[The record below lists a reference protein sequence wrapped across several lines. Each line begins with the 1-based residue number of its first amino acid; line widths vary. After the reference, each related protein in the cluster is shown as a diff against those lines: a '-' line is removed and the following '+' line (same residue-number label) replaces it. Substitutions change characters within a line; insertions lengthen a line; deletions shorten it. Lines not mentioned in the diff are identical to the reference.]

1 MDALMAAF
9 VGALLCQA
17 SDRTAWLS
25 AILGDRYQKPW
36 AMIVAAAVAL
46 ALGNALGAVA
56 GTLMAAIMT
65 PNARALFLA
74 LALLSAGSTALF
86 ALKSPD
92 RMAGWRIGAF
102 GTTLVALLAIGVGD
116 RTQFLTAAIAA
127 RTPIAAPF
135 AAIGATLGS
144 LAVIVPAILAGERDY
159 RALPHRPIRIA
170 IGLVLVLTG
179 VMFGLVALRLI

>member
-1 MDALMAAF
+1 MAAF

-25 AILGDRYQKPW
+25 AILGDRYQKPLP
-36 AMIVAAAVAL
+36 MIAAAALAL

-56 GTLMAAIMT
+56 GTLMAPIMS
-65 PNARALFLA
+65 PNARALCLA
-74 LALLSAGSTALF
+74 LALLSAGSSALF
-86 ALKSPD
+86 TLKSPD

-102 GTTLVALLAIGVGD
+102 GTTLVALLAIGIGD

-127 RTPIAAPF
+127 RTPLAAPF

-144 LAVIVPAILAGERDY
+144 LVVIVPAMLDGEHDY
-159 RALPHRPIRIA
+159 QSLPHRPIRIA

-179 VMFGLVALRLI
+179 AVFGLGALRLI

>member
-1 MDALMAAF
+1 MAAF

-36 AMIVAAAVAL
+36 MMIAAAAIAL
-46 ALGNALGAVA
+46 AIGNSLGAVA
-56 GTLMAAIMT
+56 GTLMAPIMS

-74 LALLSAGSTALF
+74 LALLSAGSSALF

-127 RTPIAAPF
+127 RTPLAAPF

-144 LAVIVPAILAGERDY
+144 LAVIVPAMLAGERHY
-159 RALPHRPIRIA
+159 QALPHRATRLA

-179 VMFGLVALRLI
+179 IVFGLGALRLI